1 MENFRG
7 GSSRASLSGLAPPL
21 EGTILSRFNENCPHG
36 ARLPRP
42 LAQLSWRKPPNRKPA
57 AEFIKTANLW
67 QVIQAG
73 GPAMIPLGFLS
84 VITLSLDHCLLV
96 FPPPGEHG
104 HQALHADRGRLIR
117 KRDFPGSAGRFA
129 TGTTKRLRA
138 SFNASW
144 IFSRRTR
151 RPRCA
156 EIREIAQ
163 TEGVRQASALNQQI
177 AYLADIGTISPMV
190 GLLGTVIGI
199 VRSFGVIAIDAAAT
213 RPTMLAQGIGEAL
226 IATAA
231 GLLIGIP
238 AMAAYSYFRGRA
250 HALISELEAASTQ
263 LLALL
268 STIGVKNVPGRVA
281 DRERGSVMNFRTHV
295 YPERI
300 VFQIAPMVDILLF
313 LLVFFMLTWN
323 FSRNEAE
330 LDVKVPAAREGKEN
344 RRPAGEVILNVKK
357 DGAIVMN
364 RRADVL
370 RRAAGNPHSHRQ
382 ALPRPAGRLARGR
395 KRGLPLRC

>member
-1 MENFRG
+1 MV
-7 GSSRASLSGLAPPL
+7 
-21 EGTILSRFNENCPHG
+21 
-36 ARLPRP
+36 P
-42 LAQLSWRKPPNRKPA
+42 LA
-57 AEFIKTANLW
+57 
-67 QVIQAG
+67 
-73 GPAMIPLGFLS
+73 FLS
-84 VITLSLDHCLLV
+84 VITVALIVAFLFSLR
-96 FPPPGEHG
+96 
-104 HQALHADRGRLIR
+104 RGSMVTKRFMQTSDALIR
-117 KRDFPGSAGRFA
+117 KRDFLGLLAVSHRHNEAVARVVERIMDFLTKNPKA
-129 TGTTKRLRA
+129 TM
-138 SFNASW
+138 
-144 IFSRRTR
+144 
-151 RPRCA
+151 A

-163 TEGVRQASALNQQI
+163 TEGVRQASALNQQV

-199 VRSFGVIAIDAAAT
+199 VRSFGAIAIDAAAT

-268 STIGVKNVPGRVA
+268 STIGVKNVPASVA

-357 DGAIVMN
+357 DGAIFMN
-364 RRADVL
+364 RRLMSSDELLETLTRIAKLYPDQAVVL
-370 RRAAGNPHSHRQ
+370 RGDENVDYRYVVDALDICRAANIWNVAFATSKPE
-382 ALPRPAGRLARGR
+382 
-395 KRGLPLRC
+395 